1 MSNGI
6 SAPTARTPTAEHVN
20 SSEVS
25 QRFAA
30 IIADAD
36 DGVLIIEPGGM
47 IAYSNDAADFLL
59 GQGRS
64 ELQGE
69 LFGLPLSPGDQNVSV
84 NVVAKDNSLRLVE
97 MRVEALA
104 EEGTRVVRI
113 RDVTNYHQRVAQAQ
127 NEVRQRDEFLAML
140 SHEIR
145 NPLAAIR
152 SGASLLA
159 MSGLSAAERA
169 EADAVI
175 DRQFQHLS
183 RILDDLLDV
192 TRILRGKLVLSP
204 DRVDLNQLLCDA
216 VAAVKPL
223 MDRNRQTFDCQL
235 PAHRVWVWGDGTR
248 LEQIVVNLLN
258 NAAKFTPAGGSISL
272 SASTH
277 GKSVT
282 ICVHDDGPG
291 IPPELVPHIFEAFV
305 QGTQALDRTDGG
317 LGIGL
322 MLVRKFAD
330 LHGGTVT
337 VEPSKDGKGACF
349 NVTLPLLELDPHADE
364 DHELKRQ
371 AGPLRVLL
379 VEDCSDVRRMLKQL
393 LQSEGFEVLEAA
405 SGTEGLSMLL
415 DEPLDVALV
424 DIGLPGLN
432 GYEVARQLH
441 VQGRGPLPRMIAVTG
456 YGRPED
462 VQAAR
467 QAGFDEHLVKP
478 VQIRELRNLLGK
490 VRDDV
495 GASSG
500 VV

>member
-6 SAPTARTPTAEHVN
+6 AAPAARTLAAEHVN
-20 SSEVS
+20 SSEAS

-47 IAYSNDAADFLL
+47 IAYANDAADFLL

-64 ELQGE
+64 ELYGE
-69 LFGLPLSPGDQNVSV
+69 LFGLPLSPGDQTVSV
-84 NVVAKDNSLRLVE
+84 NVIAKDSSLRLVE

-104 EEGTRVVRI
+104 DEGTRVVRI
-113 RDVTNYHQRVAQAQ
+113 RDVTNYHQRVEQAQ

-140 SHEIR
+140 SHELR

-159 MSGLSAAERA
+159 LDGLSAAERA

-204 DRVDLNQLLCDA
+204 SRVDLNQLLRDA

-223 MDRNRQTFDCQL
+223 MDRNRQTFHCEISD
-235 PAHRVWVWGDGTR
+235 HRVWVWGDGTR

-258 NAAKFTPAGGSISL
+258 NAAKFTPAKGTISL
-272 SASTH
+272 SASAE

-282 ICVHDDGPG
+282 ICVRDDGPG
-291 IPPELVPHIFEAFV
+291 IPPELMPHIFEAFV
-305 QGTQALDRTDGG
+305 QGRQALDRTDGG

-322 MLVRKFAD
+322 MLVRKFTD

-337 VEPSKDGKGACF
+337 VERNADGKGACF
-349 NVTLPLLELDPHADE
+349 QVSLPLLELESEPEAGC
-364 DHELKRQ
+364 ELQREN
-371 AGPLRVLL
+371 GPLRVLL
-379 VEDCSDVRRMLKQL
+379 VEDCSDVRQMLKRL
-393 LQSEGFEVLEAA
+393 LHSDGFEVLEAA
-405 SGTEGLSMLL
+405 SGTEGLELL
-415 DEPLDVALV
+415 LNEPLDVALV

-432 GYEVARQLH
+432 GYEVARQLRQKG
-441 VQGRGPLPRMIAVTG
+441 QGTLPRMIAVTG

-467 QAGFDEHLVKP
+467 QAGFDDHLVKP
-478 VQIRELRNLLGK
+478 VQMRELRKILGK
-490 VRDDV
+490 IRDDV

-500 VV
+500 G